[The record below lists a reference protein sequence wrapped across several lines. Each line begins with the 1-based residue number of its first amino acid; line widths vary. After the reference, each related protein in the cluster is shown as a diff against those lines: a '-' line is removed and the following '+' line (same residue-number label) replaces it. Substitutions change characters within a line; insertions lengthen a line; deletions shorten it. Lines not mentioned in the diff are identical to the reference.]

1 MGAQGVWVCGVGWGV
16 ACVFRVVAYGFIFR
30 VCGVEGERN
39 PFVYKYTHWEP
50 YSPYKF
56 RRRFGFLV
64 SSKEKGFS
72 AARHGCHSVVIPGVG
87 ALVWHRCFLSV
98 L

>member
-1 MGAQGVWVCGVGWGV
+1 M
-16 ACVFRVVAYGFIFR
+16 FRVVAYGFIFR

-39 PFVYKYTHWEP
+39 KNPFVYKFTHWEP

-72 AARHGCHSVVIPGVG
+72 AARHGCHSVVI
-87 ALVWHRCFLSV
+87 RCGCIGLAPLLFISPVTLAVTVDRSFSV
-98 L
+98 AS